1 MKLYVPPPFTD
12 GVKGRRIR
20 SDGFEEKVKSGC
32 VVLGNRNIFDF
43 LGNIEKRMESEL
55 GEVEE
60 TM

>member
-1 MKLYVPPPFTD
+1 MEL
-12 GVKGRRIR
+12 I
-20 SDGFEEKVKSGC
+20 EKVKSGC
-32 VVLGNRNIFDF
+32 VVLGNRNIFDV

>member
-1 MKLYVPPPFTD
+1 MDL
-12 GVKGRRIR
+12 I
-20 SDGFEEKVKSGC
+20 EKVKSGC

-43 LGNIEKRMESEL
+43 LGNIEKRMGSEL